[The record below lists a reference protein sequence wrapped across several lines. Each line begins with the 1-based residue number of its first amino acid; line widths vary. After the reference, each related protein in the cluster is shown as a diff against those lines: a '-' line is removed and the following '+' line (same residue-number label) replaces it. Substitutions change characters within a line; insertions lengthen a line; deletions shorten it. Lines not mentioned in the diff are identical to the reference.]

1 MEEWSSQLIPP
12 EQPHT
17 LRSYLNSLRHCIQ
30 HITFMHTHCFAHLD
44 VSIRNVLTDYD
55 GRYACIDY
63 ETSRR
68 FCRPPV
74 EAEEGGDTRNSV
86 LIHGQRAAEVPPEVE
101 KGYPTSPYAM
111 DVWAL
116 GMLMTRAGAS
126 TGYDVPE
133 LHPVAKGMLEP
144 QWERRPSA
152 KMVLRR
158 FEEAVSSISEER
170 LNSLPHPLGLIGDTL
185 S

>member
-1 MEEWSSQLIPP
+1 M
-12 EQPHT
+12 
-17 LRSYLNSLRHCIQ
+17 
-30 HITFMHTHCFAHLD
+30 
-44 VSIRNVLTDYD
+44 
-55 GRYACIDY
+55 
-63 ETSRR
+63 
-68 FCRPPV
+68 